1 MNWNNELHDSTTT
14 DRVVEVVNEFIARQE
29 PDFWSAVPPAAR
41 PEEIASTS
49 EVHAWHHRLVH
60 ELRRVKPVPLE
71 LQELCVLFLRASV
84 RLHQIDAREADWSL
98 PSNDELACS
107 PRRRRANSA
116 S

>member
-1 MNWNNELHDSTTT
+1 MNWNNELQDCTAA

-29 PDFWSAVPPAAR
+29 PGFWSAMPPAAH

-49 EVHAWHHRLVH
+49 EVHAWHHRLVQ

-84 RLHQIDAREADWSL
+84 RLHQIDAREADKSR
-98 PSNDELACS
+98 PSNDELACA
-107 PRRRRANSA
+107 PRRRRVNSA